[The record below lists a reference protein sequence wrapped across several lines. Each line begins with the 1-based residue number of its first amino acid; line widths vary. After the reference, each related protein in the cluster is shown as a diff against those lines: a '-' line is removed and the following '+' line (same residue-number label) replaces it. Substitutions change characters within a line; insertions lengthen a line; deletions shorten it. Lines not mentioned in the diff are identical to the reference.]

1 MIIWFFCLRC
11 LHVHLVICQWSLSA
25 FKYVL
30 LNTLYHLYWLLN
42 FHSFRFSFWF
52 IMRIVSGDWYVRFSK
67 RSSEFYNGTGILPG
81 RKGFEVWYQVISE
94 IPLLLSLS
102 MMLLVSSMNIFLM
115 AFHRLNISKPVLFCL
130 QYSNK

>member
-102 MMLLVSSMNIFLM
+102 MMLLV
-115 AFHRLNISKPVLFCL
+115 RLLWELFSFTIKVFFCL
-130 QYSNK
+130 RSTQDRQYLL